1 MRLVRTQGLIQNL
14 PEADKQ
20 FGQADFIVVELFMC
34 IYMHTHTHIYV
45 CVYVKK
51 KSTLLFPFTYCP
63 LYTEI

>member
-20 FGQADFIVVELFMC
+20 FGQSGFTVVVYTYTHMH
-34 IYMHTHTHIYV
+34 IYMYV
-45 CVYVKK
+45 CVYIKTT
-51 KSTLLFPFTYCP
+51 TLIFPLTYCS